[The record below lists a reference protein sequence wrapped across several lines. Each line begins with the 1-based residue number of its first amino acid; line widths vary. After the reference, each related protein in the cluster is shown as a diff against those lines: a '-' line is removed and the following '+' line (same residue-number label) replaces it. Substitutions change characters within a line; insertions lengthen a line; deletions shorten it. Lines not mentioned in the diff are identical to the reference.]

1 VACPTKRKE
10 ITMANASIV
19 TKKRKS
25 SGFDLLLS
33 EIDTLSPSAQH
44 ELTNLIGHHV
54 VAAARTTGTDTAT
67 ASPKM
72 RQESSRNDA
81 SQQNDHHSK
90 NSSSSS
96 SDGAGRKKVV
106 TSSMNDDEI
115 LHLVAQSRASL
126 LGSICFLFDDHDNVA
141 GPKAVGAVSA
151 MQVVKQCGLVVDPL
165 HSPGRMDARD
175 VVLAALFFLC
185 GTSYLKI
192 KSTGTKPNTSGDLL
206 KLSYEKA
213 YDWKWE
219 EVKGKVMG
227 DLEDAFYKDDPSH
240 YDLLS
245 RTRFLPGFD
254 SDSVPSDARFNLV
267 LKGVVPPTSTPKT
280 TTIHEIVEK

>member
-1 VACPTKRKE
+1 
-10 ITMANASIV
+10 MAHAASFIV
-19 TKKRKS
+19 TAAKKRKS
-25 SGFDLLLS
+25 SGFDLLWS

-54 VAAARTTGTDTAT
+54 VAAARTTGTGTT
-67 ASPKM
+67 TPKM
-72 RQESSRNDA
+72 MRQSSRNDA

-90 NSSSSS
+90 SSSSS
-96 SDGAGRKKVV
+96 SRDGARRKQVV
-106 TSSMNDDEI
+106 TSSMNEDEI

-126 LGSICFLFDDHDNVA
+126 LGSICFLFDDHDAAVA

-192 KSTGTKPNTSGDLL
+192 KADAGTKTNTSGDLL

-219 EVKGKVMG
+219 EVKDKVMG
-227 DLEDAFYKDDPSH
+227 DLEDAFYQDDPSR

-245 RTRFLPGFD
+245 RKRFLPAFD

-267 LKGVVPPTSTPKT
+267 LKGVVPPTATPKIT
-280 TTIHEIVEK
+280 AMHEIVEK